1 MAGSAPRRN
10 STSKFLVCE
19 SNTRI
24 SVPCKKRKEKKKKK
38 QLTNRFRQFLIL
50 ALDAILVC
58 LFDQKCFVGMF
69 DLDFK
74 TLTLFHTNFFLKVP
88 LSFSDLFKLHINH
101 ISCDGKL
108 QLKKIFNKEVSF
120 CFLSITSSNLQW
132 ETGKIVTHLNW
143 SCGYLSTLLVD
154 S

>member
-24 SVPCKKRKEKKKKK
+24 SVPCKKRKKKKI
-38 QLTNRFRQFLIL
+38 LTNRFRQFLIL

-58 LFDQKCFVGMF
+58 LFDQNILWVSS
-69 DLDFK
+69 
-74 TLTLFHTNFFLKVP
+74 TLTWLFHTNFCLKVP

-108 QLKKIFNKEVSF
+108 QLKKIFNKEVLL
-120 CFLSITSSNLQW
+120 CFLSSTSSNLQW